1 MFYWLVQVCDQYL
14 NLIMTPNV
22 LYVEKTIPKVCPKL
36 KKKLKFLSFFVK
48 EATNY
53 KYRYPMASIASLY
66 YRFLIVF
73 VLLVLEPP
81 IVLLNQT
88 IKNYYF

>member
-48 EATNY
+48 QATN
-53 KYRYPMASIASLY
+53 
-66 YRFLIVF
+66 
-73 VLLVLEPP
+73 
-81 IVLLNQT
+81 
-88 IKNYYF
+88 